1 MRIFQ
6 LSIELAE
13 LILLLT
19 ELGENSQQLLVLAL
33 DFIEGIGGGT
43 VGPARSQCFSCG
55 PHPSGELIAGMPCRP
70 RRGFLPGRW

>member
-13 LILLLT
+13 LIPLLT
-19 ELGENSQQLLVLAL
+19 ELGESSQQLLVLAL

-43 VGPARSQCFSCG
+43 VGQLVRYVSNAVRI
-55 PHPSGELIAGMPCRP
+55 HPVS
-70 RRGFLPGRW
+70 